1 MNQAITLTIDTHSIS
16 VEQGVTVAAAI
27 ARAAERAGQRG
38 VTRHSVSGAARAPL
52 CGMGVCQECRVTING
67 RQHQLACQTLCA
79 PGMDV
84 RTSAGTT
91 AREFAA

>member
-1 MNQAITLTIDTHSIS
+1 MSQAITLSIDAHSIS
-16 VEQGVTVAAAI
+16 VEEGVTVAAAI
-27 ARAAERAGQRG
+27 ARAAEQSGQRG
-38 VTRHSVSGAARAPL
+38 VTRRSVSGMARAPL

-84 RTSAGTT
+84 RTGGSNSAQ
-91 AREFAA
+91 ECAA

>member
-1 MNQAITLTIDTHSIS
+1 MNQAITLSIDTHSIS
-16 VEQGVTVAAAI
+16 VEEGVTVAAAI
-27 ARAAERAGQRG
+27 ARAAEQAGQRG
-38 VTRHSVSGAARAPL
+38 ITRHSVSGAARAPL

-84 RTSAGTT
+84 RTGVAP
-91 AREFAA
+91 AAQEFAA

>member
-1 MNQAITLTIDTHSIS
+1 MNMAITLSIDAHSIS
-16 VEQGVTVAAAI
+16 VEEGVTVAAAI
-27 ARAAERAGQRG
+27 ARTAEHGGQRG
-38 VTRHSVSGAARAPL
+38 VTRQSVGGMARAPL

-84 RTSAGTT
+84 RTGVHA
-91 AREFAA
+91 AAQEFAA